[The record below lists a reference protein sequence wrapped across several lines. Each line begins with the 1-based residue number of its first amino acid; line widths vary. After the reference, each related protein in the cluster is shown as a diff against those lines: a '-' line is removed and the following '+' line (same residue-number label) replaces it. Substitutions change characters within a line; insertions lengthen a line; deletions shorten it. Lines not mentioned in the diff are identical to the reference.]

1 MNPRSA
7 SVRTQRGFTLLE
19 LLVAFA
25 IMAISLGMLYRASGA
40 VASNVGDIDRY
51 QRAVVLAESLMALR
65 DAVPQQGWTDA
76 GESAG
81 YQWQISST
89 PYGTA
94 FDSPAVPPL
103 HDIHIAIRWTDGV
116 RPRQLDLNTLRPQ
129 RKPPEPG
136 RRPC

>member
-51 QRAVVLAESLMALR
+51 QRAVVLAESLMA
-65 DAVPQQGWTDA
+65 D
-76 GESAG
+76 
-81 YQWQISST
+81 
-89 PYGTA
+89 
-94 FDSPAVPPL
+94 
-103 HDIHIAIRWTDGV
+103 
-116 RPRQLDLNTLRPQ
+116 
-129 RKPPEPG
+129 RKSVV
-136 RRPC
+136 